1 MGVKISWTGWRRE
14 SLSIPWLLISLS
26 GSLTCGHSDDLV
38 CTENWKITR
47 SHFRLAAFT
56 RWLHSAGENPFHSKW
71 AFRRHADTDTV
82 SGTAAETS
90 QHYAVSPCQLPVP
103 RLSLYV
109 CHLYIKRLKIQ
120 LETSNCFLT
129 RFKTNQSITGTCPI
143 FVSVNNLNISG
154 LQMNCYLLIHHQS
167 QSLTSFK
174 YNCTPQMLLS
184 KTQYSLLSFQWP
196 NCLQWAKPVAI

>member
-1 MGVKISWTGWRRE
+1 MAAHSTCHLWSR
-14 SLSIPWLLISLS
+14 LSANDWGKE
-26 GSLTCGHSDDLV
+26 GSRPVH
-38 CTENWKITR
+38 
-47 SHFRLAAFT
+47 
-56 RWLHSAGENPFHSKW
+56 GENPFHSKW

-120 LETSNCFLT
+120 LETSNCSLT

-184 KTQYSLLSFQWP
+184 KTQYSLLWFQWP
-196 NCLQWAKPVAI
+196 NCLQWPKPVAI

>member
-1 MGVKISWTGWRRE
+1 MAAHSTCHLWSR
-14 SLSIPWLLISLS
+14 LSANDWGKE
-26 GSLTCGHSDDLV
+26 GSRPVH
-38 CTENWKITR
+38 
-47 SHFRLAAFT
+47 
-56 RWLHSAGENPFHSKW
+56 GENPFHSKW

-129 RFKTNQSITGTCPI
+129 RFKTNQSITGICPI

-154 LQMNCYLLIHHQS
+154 LQMNCYLLIHQQS

-174 YNCTPQMLLS
+174 YNHKCCYQKLS
-184 KTQYSLLSFQWP
+184 ILCYHFSGLTVYSELNQWLFKTEPWL
-196 NCLQWAKPVAI
+196 

>member
-1 MGVKISWTGWRRE
+1 M
-14 SLSIPWLLISLS
+14 
-26 GSLTCGHSDDLV
+26 H
-38 CTENWKITR
+38 
-47 SHFRLAAFT
+47 
-56 RWLHSAGENPFHSKW
+56 GENPFHSKW

-82 SGTAAETS
+82 SGTTAETS

-154 LQMNCYLLIHHQS
+154 LQMNCYLLIHQQS

-196 NCLQWAKPVAI
+196 NCLQ